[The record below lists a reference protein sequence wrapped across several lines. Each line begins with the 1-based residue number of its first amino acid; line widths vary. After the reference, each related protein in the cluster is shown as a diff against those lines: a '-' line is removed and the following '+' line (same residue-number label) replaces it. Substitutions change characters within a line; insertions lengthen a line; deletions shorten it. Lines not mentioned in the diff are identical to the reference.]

1 MAPLS
6 CLLRS
11 FIHTQS
17 IHYQHLVLKRGG
29 DVTKAEDY
37 EPKQL
42 ANDDGEKYGSDRLLR
57 VLKEEGASDVLVV
70 CSRWYGGTMIGPIR
84 FTHIET
90 CAREA
95 VAEYMKMEQ
104 VVALRQDLEG
114 LDDLIE
120 ELRADLNGPSDEPV
134 VAKKRPYQSWTEPE
148 RFEKL
153 IKSKNAT
160 VRMLVDK
167 VAAKKTQ
174 D

>member
-1 MAPLS
+1 
-6 CLLRS
+6 
-11 FIHTQS
+11 
-17 IHYQHLVLKRGG
+17 
-29 DVTKAEDY
+29 
-37 EPKQL
+37 
-42 ANDDGEKYGSDRLLR
+42 
-57 VLKEEGASDVLVV
+57 
-70 CSRWYGGTMIGPIR
+70 
-84 FTHIET
+84 
-90 CAREA
+90 
-95 VAEYMKMEQ
+95 MKMEQ